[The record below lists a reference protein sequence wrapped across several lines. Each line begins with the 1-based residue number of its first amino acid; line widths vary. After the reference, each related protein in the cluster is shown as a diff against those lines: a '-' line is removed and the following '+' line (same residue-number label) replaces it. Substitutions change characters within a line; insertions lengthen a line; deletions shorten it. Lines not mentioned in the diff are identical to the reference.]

1 MKKYIPPALFL
12 ATSVFVS
19 STQAQVVFLDTVG
32 DTFTDAGSGILDITG
47 VQVSHTDTDL
57 TFIISL
63 DGNPVATNW
72 GKYMIGFD
80 TIVGTGDTAS
90 NGWERP
96 ISMSSGMNH
105 WIGTWVDENTGG
117 GQVWNFDTSSSLP
130 IWSLNSQM
138 GGSNPANLLVL
149 AEASSVT
156 IQVSLAS
163 LGLTAESSFR
173 FDIYTSGGGAG
184 DSAVDAAGNPSQ
196 SIADWGNFYDS
207 GTDVLTYAIPE
218 PSTYAA
224 IFGGLAL
231 LGAFAYRRRSRAK
244 N

>member
-32 DTFTDAGSGILDITG
+32 DPFTDAGDGILDITG
-47 VQVSHTDTDL
+47 VQVSHTETDL

-63 DGNPVATNW
+63 NGNPLETNW

-80 TIVGTGDTAS
+80 TTVGTGDTAS
-90 NGWERP
+90 NGWARP

-105 WIGTWVDENTGG
+105 WIGTWVDTGSNLGG
-117 GQVWNFDTSSSLP
+117 GQLHNFDTE
-130 IWSLNSQM
+130 WSLDSQI
-138 GGSNPANLLVL
+138 GESNPANLLVL

-163 LGLTAESSFR
+163 LGLNPGSSFR
-173 FDIYTSGGGAG
+173 FDIYTSGGGGG